1 MTQQTH
7 STQPGWHY
15 GWNVVATTLVFQA
28 VTIGILIYCF
38 ALFVVP
44 WLETFQV
51 SRGEVMI
58 AITVLQL
65 GVGLLS
71 PLVGR
76 AMDVMSIRWL
86 VICGALAMSSGMMLA
101 SQATAMWQ
109 IIMLYALVLPLGMA
123 MAGPLAAQTLVT
135 RWFLGRRGV
144 ALGISAIGTSIGG
157 FSFPFLTGALLESY
171 GWRVTMQSLAV
182 LTLVLVVPLSFW
194 VLRRQPPALI
204 AAEGGAAA
212 PAALADAR
220 DWKMA
225 QILRTPMFWIAVC
238 GFLPINAAFGAIQFN
253 LGAYSRD
260 LGFPTSYA
268 ALLISLSSAFMIAG
282 KFAFGA
288 AADRVDHRRLY
299 YVMATGMAASLLLLI
314 GAPGLVTLIVAAS
327 LMGLAGGGIL
337 TLMAVIYG
345 SRFGAASFG
354 RVMGLGMMFITL
366 AALGPLLSGWIHDVT
381 GSYNLAFGLFAV
393 LLIPA
398 AAAVSRLPSSAA
410 ATEPAVQR
418 RESRRA

>member
-1 MTQQTH
+1 MTQSSVPSQA
-7 STQPGWHY
+7 GWHY
-15 GWNVVATTLVFQA
+15 GWNVVANTLVFQA
-28 VTIGILIYCF
+28 VTVGILIYCF

-44 WLETFQV
+44 WLETFDT
-51 SRGEVMI
+51 SRGRVMI

-65 GVGLLS
+65 GVGVLS

-76 AMDVMSIRWL
+76 AMDALSMRWL
-86 VICGALAMSSGMMLA
+86 VIGGALAMAGGMGLA

-109 IIMLYALVLPLGMA
+109 IIMLYALVLPFGMA

-157 FSFPFLTGALLESY
+157 FSFPFLTSALLEQY
-171 GWRVTMQSLAV
+171 GWRVTLQSLAV
-182 LTLVLVVPLSFW
+182 LTIVLVVPLSFW
-194 VLRRQPPALI
+194 VLRRQPPVLLSGVGDATSR
-204 AAEGGAAA
+204 AG
-212 PAALADAR
+212 LADAR
-220 DWKMA
+220 DWQMT
-225 QILRTPMFWIAVC
+225 QILRTPVFWIAVC
-238 GFLPINAAFGAIQFN
+238 GFLPMNAAFGAIQFN
-253 LGAYSRD
+253 LGAYTRD

-288 AADRVDHRRLY
+288 AADRVEHRWLY
-299 YVMATGMAASLLLLI
+299 YLMAAGMSLSLLLLI
-314 GAPGLVTLIVAAS
+314 GSPGLVTLIVAAS

-337 TLMAVIYG
+337 TLMAVVYG

-366 AALGPLLSGWIHDVT
+366 ASLGPLLSGWIHDVT
-381 GSYNLAFGLFAV
+381 GSYDLAFGLFAA
-393 LLIPA
+393 LLLPA
-398 AAAVSRLPSSAA
+398 ALAVSRLPDSAA
-410 ATEPAVQR
+410 VTDPVAQ